1 MRRKKMMTLVV
12 NCKTLNEQSENE
24 LQKRLCRNYEL
35 TFDSAEQIVKI
46 AATRL
51 LLKKIKQALNL

>member
-1 MRRKKMMTLVV
+1 MMTLVV